1 MAIAPSFTTGL
12 LGYDP
17 REQQL
22 QQQKLWAGMYG
33 QASSPYEKIGIG
45 LGQLGGALIGGLM
58 GDTEQQKREKA
69 VADIKQQADA
79 QFVPGSAEYFRF
91 VAENLPASMSDSKA
105 YAAQKA
111 AEAEAAAQ
119 KMYLDRV
126 KTVTENPQQ
135 MDIVSAPLS
144 TQLQGQIA
152 KMSADGQPL
161 TEEQIT
167 KLQSSPQFQQL
178 IGLTSAKQVGMEKQA
193 PSTAALVDKE
203 LFNQALDDSKGDLRQ
218 AAILYNERRLAEK
231 EKVAK
236 AGVPLTPGTVK
247 TSDISTF
254 TSTVER
260 QTKPARDKL
269 TNYNELRTFVDQ
281 ARRGNTEA
289 VSQISRWLVRMSGD
303 SQIGQNEVRQIAN
316 AGGFV
321 ERNVGGVQQF
331 ITGLPTKEKLD
342 KINQLVDSL
351 EDRTGQDLNKKLDK
365 LTKVWSTSELPSETI
380 QMELGE
386 RYVTA
391 AERKR
396 RAEEAARQAAE
407 AAKTPPVSAGMP
419 VTSFQRSLLNKYN
432 QPTR

>member
-1 MAIAPSFTTGL
+1 MAIAPSFSTGL

-17 REQQL
+17 LEQQR

-33 QASSPYEKIGIG
+33 QASSPYEKIGMG
-45 LGQLGGALIGGLM
+45 VGQLGAALIGGLM
-58 GDTEQQKREKA
+58 GDSPQQKKEKV
-69 VADIKQQADA
+69 VADIKQQADS
-79 QFVPGSAEYFRF
+79 QFVPGSPEYFRF
-91 VAENLPASMSDSKA
+91 VAENLPAEYADSRA
-105 YAAQKA
+105 YAAQEAAKA
-111 AEAEAAAQ
+111 DAAAQ

-144 TQLQGQIA
+144 TQLQGQISR
-152 KMSADGQPL
+152 MSAGGQPL

-167 KLQSSPQFQQL
+167 KLQASPQFQQL

-193 PSTAALVDKE
+193 PATSALVDKE
-203 LFNQALDDSKGDLRQ
+203 LFNQAVEDSNGDIRKG
-218 AAILYNERRLAEK
+218 AILYNERK
-231 EKVAK
+231 EQARQKVAA

-269 TNYNELRTFVDQ
+269 TNYNELRNFVDL

-289 VSQISRWLVRMSGD
+289 VNQISRWLVRMSGD

-365 LTKVWSTSELPSETI
+365 LTKVWSTSELPSETV
-380 QMELGE
+380 QLELGE

-396 RAEEAARQAAE
+396 RAVE
-407 AAKTPPVSAGMP
+407 AAKNAPPAAGEISVTPRQQG
-419 VTSFQRSLLNKYN
+419 LLTKYK